1 MKNLRPLS
9 ALLLSLGMLA
19 SASCDSC
26 KDEDEEK
33 DKIPGQTSYTCG
45 PGTHQV
51 DNQCVSD
58 K

>member
-1 MKNLRPLS
+1 MKNLRLS
-9 ALLLSLGMLA
+9 ALLLGLGMLT

-26 KDEDEEK
+26 KDDSSK
-33 DKIPGQTSYTCG
+33 DDIPTQTSYTCG

-51 DNQCVSD
+51 GNQCVSD